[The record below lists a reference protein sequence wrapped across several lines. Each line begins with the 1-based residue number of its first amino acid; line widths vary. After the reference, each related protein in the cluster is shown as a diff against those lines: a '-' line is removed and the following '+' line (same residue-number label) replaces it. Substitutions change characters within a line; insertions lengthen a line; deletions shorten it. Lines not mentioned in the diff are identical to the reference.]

1 MSLEI
6 EHHPEEGCFR
16 TRVDGHECILEYRRE
31 GSAAC
36 MDHVGVP
43 APVEGRGIASA
54 LAGAAVAWARL
65 EGLEVVA
72 RCPYVAAWMQRHPE
86 A

>member
-1 MSLEI
+1 MNLEI
-6 EHHPEEGCFR
+6 EHAPEQGFFA
-16 TRVDGHECILEYRRE
+16 TTVDGHRCVLDYRLE
-31 GSAAC
+31 GSTVF

-54 LAGAAVAWARL
+54 LTRTAVAWARA
-65 EGLEVVA
+65 EGLEIVA
-72 RCPYVAAWMQRHPE
+72 RCPYVAAWMGRHPE